1 MVKNST
7 LIVLCTLFL
16 IVGMAIPLIK
26 INSYRIML
34 SEKQNKLLICL
45 SVILKALELIAI
57 PILINIVT
65 GESSHQNPD
74 LIWFMLL
81 VIVYIIVY
89 FFIEKLKSSNNIILL
104 TKEEIEQFP
113 NKYPVVVNSLNNKHP
128 LVVKILIYIFIL
140 LAAVGLFTLINKIR
154 K

>member
-1 MVKNST
+1 
-7 LIVLCTLFL
+7 
-16 IVGMAIPLIK
+16 MAIPLIK

-113 NKYPVVVNSLNNKHP
+113 NKYPVRL
-128 LVVKILIYIFIL
+128 
-140 LAAVGLFTLINKIR
+140 
-154 K
+154 